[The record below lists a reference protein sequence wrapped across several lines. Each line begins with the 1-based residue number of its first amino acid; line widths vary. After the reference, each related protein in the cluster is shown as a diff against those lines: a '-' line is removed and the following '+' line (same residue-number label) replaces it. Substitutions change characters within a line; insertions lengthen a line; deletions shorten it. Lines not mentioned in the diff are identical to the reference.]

1 MRTLSKLAIAIS
13 GAAETGQDFSGGMPL
28 GSPSTIAPGT
38 TGLPTVRRWS
48 RMGKPILEEGAGP
61 PLAIRQTQDEM
72 VDRIT
77 RKWASIDFWRGFMDI
92 VKTADFETLRKLKAR
107 LESVR
112 PIVTRSGQ
120 VRRITI
126 NA

>member
-1 MRTLSKLAIAIS
+1 MRTLSKLAIAIYGVADKGHDS
-13 GAAETGQDFSGGMPL
+13 AGGVSL
-28 GSPSTIAPGT
+28 GSPEVTSSGII
-38 TGLPTVRRWS
+38 GLSALRLWS
-48 RMGKPILEEGAGP
+48 RRGKPILEEGAES
-61 PLAIRQTQDEM
+61 PLAIHKTKDEM
-72 VDRIT
+72 PYRLT
-77 RKWASIDFWRGFMDI
+77 GKLASEDFWRGFMDI

-112 PIVTRSGQ
+112 PVVTRSGQ

>member
-1 MRTLSKLAIAIS
+1 
-13 GAAETGQDFSGGMPL
+13 
-28 GSPSTIAPGT
+28 
-38 TGLPTVRRWS
+38 
-48 RMGKPILEEGAGP
+48 MGKPILDERGLKPTGEEGAGV
-61 PLAIRQTQDEM
+61 PLAIAATQNEM

-77 RKWASIDFWRGFMDI
+77 RKWASDEFWRGFMDI

-112 PIVTRSGQ
+112 PVVTRSGQ